1 MELFLVIITLQVS
14 SLDGDTNR
22 AMVKMKLGGETSN
35 FSQMS
40 LRVVSKDEYKA
51 YSACL
56 SKFFALNTL

>member
-51 YSACL
+51 D
-56 SKFFALNTL
+56 

>member
-40 LRVVSKDEYKA
+40 LRVVNKDEYKA

-56 SKFFALNTL
+56 SKHSPLDML